1 MTETPPTPMTAREVA
16 ELFGVALPTVH
27 RWIKAGLFDVAP
39 TMIPSPSGGRDR
51 PMFDRVAIMMQ
62 FDREQR
68 IGAHPPA
75 AE

>member
-1 MTETPPTPMTAREVA
+1 MSDELMTAPEVA
-16 ELFGVALPTVH
+16 KLFGVALPTVH
-27 RWIKAGLFDVAP
+27 RWVKNELFDVAP
-39 TMIPSPSGGRDR
+39 KMVTSPSGGRDR
-51 PMFDRVAIMMQ
+51 PMFDRAAVMAQ